1 MRKILTVITGLWLFA
16 QSLTAVD
23 VTCAW
28 DPNPEPDVQGY
39 ILYWGTESGNYV
51 GNVTTTNTEATAT
64 GLLPG
69 TTYYF
74 TVTAFNVYGESAPAE
89 EINYT
94 TPGQGFVAQTLFPTN
109 LTSTNVVIQGR
120 VADLAGT
127 FGAFFEWSEGTNLN
141 LVSPNVLLPSPHLFT
156 DVADVTIQATLPI
169 GRTNYTYRLV
179 VTNAVARFEAAPQ
192 TISTQVPKPVR
203 IRFKVEIIQTAQLGP
218 QADWDAV
225 EVAEVVI
232 PYPENGGDSR
242 FYQARMAYDI
252 EYEIEPAGT
261 ATFSPASAR
270 IRLPETP

>member
-16 QSLTAVD
+16 QSLTAAN

-39 ILYWGTESGNYV
+39 ILYWGTESGVYSSTA
-51 GNVTTTNTEATAT
+51 TTTNTQVTAS

-69 TTYYF
+69 TTYF
-74 TVTAFNVYGESAPAE
+74 FVVTAFNAYGESWPSN

-94 TPGQGFVAQTLFPTN
+94 VPGAGFLAQTLFPTN
-109 LTSTNVVIQGR
+109 LTATNVVIQGR

-141 LVSPNVLLPSPHLFT
+141 PAALNVLVPPVSLFT
-156 DVADVTIQATLPI
+156 NEADVTISATLPI
-169 GRTNYTYRLV
+169 GRTNYAYRLV
-179 VTNAVARFEAAPQ
+179 VTNEVARFEATPR
-192 TISTQVPKPVR
+192 TISTQVPKPVQ
-203 IRFKVEIIQTAQLGP
+203 IRFKVEIIQTTQLGTN
-218 QADWDAV
+218 ADWEAI

-232 PYPENGGDSR
+232 PYPEGAGENR

-252 EYEIEPAGT
+252 EYELDPAVPV
-261 ATFSPASAR
+261 TFSPASTQ
-270 IRLPETP
+270 IRLPQVP